1 MIRFSKNIK
10 SILVTGMLF
19 FLPLFG
25 YRRPVV
31 EYKEEPLCVPILPV
45 PYEQKK
51 VIPDILLLES
61 TGEPFVVCLS
71 SQGKVYLSDEWYK
84 CRFARLCGEAITL
97 KGALVKG
104 KKGSS
109 SAVTFKAC
117 EIDEEQFYLYLSPKS
132 QEEYASYLES
142 RKRRHLESTVG
153 DTTEGII
160 PIHAPSLID
169 LDELD

>member
-10 SILVTGMLF
+10 SILVTGMLL

-31 EYKEEPLCVPILPV
+31 EYKEEPLCIPTLPV

-51 VIPDILLLES
+51 EIPDVLLLES

-71 SQGKVYLSDEWYK
+71 SQGKVYLGDKWCK
-84 CRFARLCGEAITL
+84 CRFARLCGEAITF

-104 KKGSS
+104 KGAVC
-109 SAVTFKAC
+109 AVTFKAC

-132 QEEYASYLES
+132 QEKYVSYLES
-142 RKRRHLESTVG
+142 RKRRHPESTVE

-160 PIHAPSLID
+160 PIYAPSLID